1 MDVPTIRQ
9 YTLDMIAAGYSFP
22 DFPTVQELE
31 NLLQTTNKE
40 ILRLSLEQ
48 QQDDAMFNENF
59 EEDRA

>member
-48 QQDDAMFNENF
+48 EDDDAMFNEKF

>member
-31 NLLQTTNKE
+31 NLLQRINKE

-48 QQDDAMFNENF
+48 EEDDAMFNENF